1 MSPVQIWFWA
11 NLYTIIRRYGQV
23 VRQWIANPRSP
34 VQIWVP
40 PNKLW
45 GRGEMVDTTDLKSVG
60 FAAVRVQVP
69 PPPLS
74 LLVFHLKTLCSLAL
88 TK

>member
-1 MSPVQIWFWA
+1 M
-11 NLYTIIRRYGQV
+11 

-45 GRGEMVDTTDLKSVG
+45 GRGEMVDTTDLNPLTIAVVG
-60 FAAVRVQVP
+60 VQVP
-69 PPPLS
+69 PPPNFDKINYNIIKNIVLC
-74 LLVFHLKTLCSLAL
+74 VFVLIVFFIQIVI
-88 TK
+88 